1 MAARIKPEA
10 GTRSD
15 ARYSDS
21 PMCGRTALAAN
32 PEDLR
37 AALGLDETPA
47 LAPRYNVTPSQAIAV
62 LRTPRGSTSRKLELL
77 RWGLV
82 PAWAKDVRTGNK
94 LGLAR
99 VERVTITPAFRDAVR
114 RRRCLVVVDGFFEW
128 RRNGK
133 LRSQPFFVRRAD
145 GAPFTLAGI
154 WDRWV
159 GHDGE
164 VVESCAILTQPARP
178 PVEAIH
184 DRMPMVLEPGAWAR
198 WLSPELTQTDLL
210 APLLEPHDPALVA
223 FPVSSFV
230 NDPRHDD
237 ARCVE
242 PCAPAQ
248 LSLIA

>member
-10 GTRSD
+10 GTRRD

-99 VERVTITPAFRDAVR
+99 VERVTITPLSAMRFADDAASWSSTASSSG
-114 RRRCLVVVDGFFEW
+114 DATESFE
-128 RRNGK
+128 
-133 LRSQPFFVRRAD
+133 A
-145 GAPFTLAGI
+145 
-154 WDRWV
+154 
-159 GHDGE
+159 
-164 VVESCAILTQPARP
+164 
-178 PVEAIH
+178 
-184 DRMPMVLEPGAWAR
+184 
-198 WLSPELTQTDLL
+198 SP
-210 APLLEPHDPALVA
+210 
-223 FPVSSFV
+223 SSFGEPTV
-230 NDPRHDD
+230 PRSRSRASGTGGWGTT
-237 ARCVE
+237 AR
-242 PCAPAQ
+242 
-248 LSLIA
+248 